1 MRDERHDVIALPEAP
16 AISGLVF
23 RHLHISDNLPGL
35 VAVHGGSAQAD
46 GVDLLSS
53 MESVPTLDEM
63 HARLAPSS
71 AFDPATDALVVELD
85 GQIIGYSRVT
95 WWTERDGVWLYLT
108 TGRLLPAW
116 RGRGIGTAMLRW
128 AESRAAA
135 LATTH
140 PTDGKAML
148 GANASSTEVDAT
160 ALLRDAGYHETFS
173 MVEMRFDAFDTL
185 PPVELPAGL
194 EFRPVAPDQYRAIW
208 ESVQAA
214 YADSPQN
221 VVATEEDYQDWLA
234 SPAFDPTLWRIAW
247 DGERIAGQTLCE
259 IAKGRGEVA
268 EVSVGAPWRRHGLGQ
283 SLVIAGLH
291 ALGERG
297 MSEARLHARADNIYG
312 APRLYERVGFRQ
324 LKRFARYRKP
334 LQLS

>member
-1 MRDERHDVIALPEAP
+1 
-16 AISGLVF
+16 
-23 RHLHISDNLPGL
+23 
-35 VAVHGGSAQAD
+35 
-46 GVDLLSS
+46 

-63 HARLAPSS
+63 RARLAPSS

-108 TGRLLPAW
+108 TGRLLPTW
-116 RGRGIGTAMLRW
+116 RRRGIGTAMLRW

-135 LATTH
+135 LAATH

-173 MVEMRFDAFDTL
+173 MVEMRFDAFNTL
-185 PPVELPAGL
+185 PLVELPAGL
-194 EFRPVAPDQYRAIW
+194 AFRPVAPDQYRAIW
-208 ESVQAA
+208 KSVQAA
-214 YADSPQN
+214 YANSPQN
-221 VVATEEDYQDWLA
+221 VVATEKDYQDWLA
-234 SPAFDPTLWRIAW
+234 SPAFDPSLWRVAW
-247 DGERIAGQTLCE
+247 DGEHIAGQTLCE

-268 EVSVGAPWRRHGLGQ
+268 EVSVGAPWRRHGLGYA
-283 SLVIAGLH
+283 LVVAGLR
-291 ALGERG
+291 ALAERG
-297 MSEARLHARADNIYG
+297 VTEARLHARADNIYG
-312 APRLYERVGFRQ
+312 APRLYERVGFRP

>member
-1 MRDERHDVIALPEAP
+1 M
-16 AISGLVF
+16 
-23 RHLHISDNLPGL
+23 
-35 VAVHGGSAQAD
+35 
-46 GVDLLSS
+46 
-53 MESVPTLDEM
+53 
-63 HARLAPSS
+63 
-71 AFDPATDALVVELD
+71 D
-85 GQIIGYSRVT
+85 GQIIGYSGVT

-108 TGRLLPAW
+108 IGHLLPAW

-128 AESRAAA
+128 AESRAAT

-140 PTDGKAML
+140 PTNGKAML

-185 PPVELPAGL
+185 PPIELPAGL

-208 ESVQAA
+208 KSVQAA

-247 DGERIAGQTLCE
+247 DGEQIAGQTLCE

-291 ALGERG
+291 ALAERG
-297 MSEARLHARADNIYG
+297 MSKARLHARADNIYG
-312 APRLYERVGFRQ
+312 APRLYERVGFRP